1 MTPNTRTHV
10 ALHLNTI
17 SRQEAPYTSKCI
29 SQWGGLYDFVND
41 AEPNLPYTV
50 AVSRHC
56 KVTVV
61 VSAIK
66 QTKSVWVGI
75 GMTEE
80 KEETHFFSLA
90 EILQLLIRVVWS
102 DNHFKIYVPAMQTHL
117 CSEESCKASWLLSS
131 VIFGLRMDVL
141 RRDSVQS

>member
-17 SRQEAPYTSKCI
+17 SRVEAPYTSKCI

-41 AEPNLPYTV
+41 AEPDLPYSV

-56 KVTVV
+56 KVI
-61 VSAIK
+61 VSTIK
-66 QTKSVWVGI
+66 QTKSIWVGI
-75 GMTEE
+75 GMT
-80 KEETHFFSLA
+80 KRTQTHPFSLA
-90 EILQLLIRVVWS
+90 EIYQVIVVVWPI
-102 DNHFKIYVPAMQTHL
+102 DPFKIHVTAMQTYL

-141 RRDSVQS
+141 RRNSVQS